1 MRGSWRH
8 GPFFC
13 LIFHNA
19 SSDSELD
26 LSPPLKTRIMGSIES
41 TCADSRNERNSVKL
55 IHQAGQWR
63 MSKEK
68 EDSSGGLA
76 LEESRPD
83 LKRPPLFKVVLIND
97 DYTPME
103 FVVEVLEIFF
113 RMNREQATHVM
124 LTVHTQGKGVCG
136 IFTRDIAE
144 TKAAQVNQYARE
156 NEHPLL
162 CEIEALEG

>member
-1 MRGSWRH
+1 MGVIKGVGST
-8 GPFFC
+8 
-13 LIFHNA
+13 
-19 SSDSELD
+19 SS
-26 LSPPLKTRIMGSIES
+26 
-41 TCADSRNERNSVKL
+41 NERVSVKL
-55 IHQAGQWR
+55 IHQTGQWR

-68 EDSSGGLA
+68 EDSAGGLA
-76 LEESRPD
+76 LEESKPE

>member
-1 MRGSWRH
+1 MRNIRQ
-8 GPFFC
+8 
-13 LIFHNA
+13 
-19 SSDSELD
+19 DS
-26 LSPPLKTRIMGSIES
+26 
-41 TCADSRNERNSVKL
+41 N
-55 IHQAGQWR
+55 WR
-63 MSKEK
+63 MSKE
-68 EDSSGGLA
+68 EEESEGTLA
-76 LEESRPD
+76 LQDSKPE

-103 FVVEVLEIFF
+103 FVVEVLESFF

-156 NEHPLL
+156 NQHPLL
-162 CEIEALEG
+162 CEIEASEG

>member
-1 MRGSWRH
+1 MRPLEKPRIVSIYRSYRAFEQSGTVDYIH
-8 GPFFC
+8 
-13 LIFHNA
+13 
-19 SSDSELD
+19 SD
-26 LSPPLKTRIMGSIES
+26 
-41 TCADSRNERNSVKL
+41 NN
-55 IHQAGQWR
+55 WR
-63 MSKEK
+63 MSKE
-68 EDSSGGLA
+68 DHDADGGLA
-76 LEESRPD
+76 LQESKPE
-83 LKRPPLFKVVLIND
+83 LKKPPLFKVVLIND

-103 FVVEVLEIFF
+103 FVVEVLESFF

-162 CEIEALEG
+162 CEIEASEG